1 MNKLFSLLAVFLM
14 ALQCSFAQDKT
25 LVPEEI
31 MTNRKLYPTGL
42 TNIQWRAS
50 SDNYTWQD
58 AGALLQGNLKSETT
72 DTLLILS
79 VFNEAITA
87 SGFAEFKRMPA
98 INWKSSGSFTFVK
111 DEHWMEYDL
120 VNKSVKKINS
130 SDSLAENAEMAPE
143 TNYIAYTI
151 KNNLYV
157 STTSGKVAVTS
168 DENPGIVNGQTVH
181 RNEFGISKGIFWSPK
196 GNLLAF
202 YRMDESMVTEYP
214 LVDATARV
222 AEANNIRYPMAG
234 MKSHEVTVGI
244 YNPVSNKTVF
254 MKTGLPAE
262 QYLTNIAWSPDEKS
276 LYIAVL
282 NRDQNHLKMNCY
294 DAGTG
299 DFVATLF
306 EEKNERYVEPL
317 NAMVFLP
324 GSADKFIWQSQRDGY
339 NHLYLYGTDG
349 KLIRQLTSG
358 PWIVNEM
365 IGFDADGKGLFYTST
380 EVSPLENHLYYL
392 DLKSGKTTR
401 LTSEK
406 GVHNPIV
413 REDGKFFISRYS
425 NREVPAEIVI
435 ADKKGKNVKSIH
447 TSPNPLTE
455 YKLGETSIFTL
466 KAEDGTDLYC
476 RLIKPA
482 DFDAAKKYPVFIYV
496 YGGPHAQLVTENW
509 LGGANLF
516 LNYMAQQGFV
526 VFTMDNRGSANRGFA
541 FESVIHR
548 NLGVAEMADQMK
560 GVEYLKSLPWV
571 DQNRIGVD
579 GWSYGGFM
587 AISLKLKHPGVFK
600 VASAGGPV
608 IDWKYYEVMYGERYM
623 DTPEQNPEG
632 YEEAALIN
640 YVDSLE
646 GKLLIIHGALD
657 NTVVWQHSLEFL
669 RACISKQKQ
678 LDYFVYPTHEHNVMG
693 ADRAHLFRKISEYY
707 LQNL

>member
-1 MNKLFSLLAVFLM
+1 MKKLFSIFTLILIAAQL
-14 ALQCSFAQDKT
+14 SFSQNKM
-25 LVPEEI
+25 LVLEEI

-42 TNIQWRAS
+42 ANLQWRAS

-58 AGALLQGNLKSETT
+58 AGVLLQGNLKSETT
-72 DTLLILS
+72 DTLLTLS

-98 INWKSSGSFTFVK
+98 INWKNSGTFGFIK
-111 DEHWMEYDL
+111 DEHWLEYDL
-120 VNKSVKKINS
+120 ESKSVKIINS

-143 TNYIAYTI
+143 TNFIAYTI

-157 STTSGKVAVTS
+157 STPTGKTAVTA

-181 RNEFGISKGIFWSPK
+181 RNEFGINKGIFWSPK

-214 LVDATARV
+214 LVDATTRV
-222 AEANNIRYPMAG
+222 AETNMIRYPMAG

-244 YNPVSNKTVF
+244 YNLISNKTVF
-254 MKTGLPAE
+254 LKTGLPAE

-282 NRDQNHLKMNCY
+282 NRDQNHMKLNRY
-294 DAGTG
+294 NAETG
-299 DFVATLF
+299 EFEATLF
-306 EEKNERYVEPL
+306 EEKNERYVEPQ

-324 GSADKFIWQSQRDGY
+324 GSPDKFIWQSQRDGY
-339 NHLYLYGTDG
+339 NHLYLYGADG
-349 KLIRQLTSG
+349 NLIRQLSSG
-358 PWIVNEM
+358 PWIVKKM
-365 IGFDADGKGLFYTST
+365 TGFDEDNKGLFYIST

-406 GVHNPIV
+406 GVHNPIL
-413 REDGKFFISRYS
+413 RADGKFFISRYS
-425 NREVPAEIVI
+425 NRIVPAEIVI
-435 ADKKGKNVKSIH
+435 ADKKGKKVKSIH
-447 TSPNPLTE
+447 ASPNPLAE
-455 YKLGETSIFTL
+455 YKLGETSIFML
-466 KAEDGTDLYC
+466 KADDGTDLFC
-476 RLIKPA
+476 RIIKPA
-482 DFDAAKKYPVFIYV
+482 DFDAEKKYPVFIYV
-496 YGGPHAQLVTENW
+496 YGGPHNQLVTENW

-526 VFTMDNRGSANRGFA
+526 VFTMDNRGTANRGFE

-548 NLGVAEMADQMK
+548 NLGVLEVADQMK
-560 GVEYLKSLPWV
+560 GVEYLKALPWV
-571 DQNRIGVD
+571 DPDKIGVD

-608 IDWKYYEVMYGERYM
+608 TDWKFYEVMYGERYM

-632 YEEAALIN
+632 YEEASLLN
-640 YVDSLE
+640 KVDQLE
-646 GKLLIIHGALD
+646 GKLLIIHGAQD

-669 RACISKQKQ
+669 RETIIKQKQ
-678 LDYFVYPTHEHNVMG
+678 IDYFVYPTHEHNVRG
-693 ADRAHLFRKISEYY
+693 NDRAHLFRKLSEYY